1 VLMMMVVTVM
11 IIMKIMV
18 INFYIDDSDHDG
30 DNYIQSVVIMMVTS
44 NNNGDNIHDAYSPR
58 KSSKVLT
65 SQSKPSHVYCQSSQH
80 FCCFAIF
87 SALKE

>member
-1 VLMMMVVTVM
+1 M

-65 SQSKPSHVYCQSSQH
+65 SQTHSLNLV
-80 FCCFAIF
+80 AICDVTCIVKVLSILVVSPYF
-87 SALKE
+87 PL